1 MLCSERVNQFN
12 TSMLIQNLSLK
23 ILTQNYCFRP
33 ETMRNSHYPYS
44 MLSNQKPT
52 LLNLYPYVMVQP
64 PHTENDPNNIITK
77 VTINS
82 NTILNSTAEQTDL
95 LTFVENFPL
104 NSPNFS
110 RPSPC
115 PPLRSRQMG
124 RVSRIDQIRQYS
136 RT

>member
-1 MLCSERVNQFN
+1 MLCSERVNQLN
-12 TSMLIQNLSLK
+12 TSMLIQNLSLE
-23 ILTQNYCFRP
+23 ILTQNYCFRS
-33 ETMRNSHYPYS
+33 ETMRSSHYPYS

-64 PHTENDPNNIITK
+64 PDTENDPNNIITK

-82 NTILNSTAEQTDL
+82 ITILNSTAEQTDL

-115 PPLRSRQMG
+115 PPLRSRQME